1 MTSNFEIFENVVE
14 IHQEDNQMDEK
25 QEKMLEYIRELSDI
39 EALMEPM
46 KEQKRQLKA
55 DFKEAGWLTGDE
67 ISMTVKAYRMI
78 KSESFDINTQDGNGE
93 ILMDLSDHSPPGS
106 DPLVELMAETIE
118 SLAEQNK
125 TLQQRVEELE
135 SKLANIKNHF
145 WDVLR

>member
-1 MTSNFEIFENVVE
+1 MNNDFSIMDNVVE

-25 QEKMLEYIRELSDI
+25 QERMLEYIRELSNI

-78 KSESFDINTQDGNGE
+78 KSESFDINEFTNVYE
-93 ILMDLSDHSPPGS
+93 AL
-106 DPLVELMAETIE
+106 
-118 SLAEQNK
+118 K
-125 TLQQRVEELE
+125 TATGR
-135 SKLANIKNHF
+135 S
-145 WDVLR
+145 